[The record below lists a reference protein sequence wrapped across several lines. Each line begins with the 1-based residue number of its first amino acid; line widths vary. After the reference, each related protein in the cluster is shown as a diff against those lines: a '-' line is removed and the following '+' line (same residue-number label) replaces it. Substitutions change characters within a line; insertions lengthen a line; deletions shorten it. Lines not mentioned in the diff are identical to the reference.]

1 MAPPSHLS
9 HPDRRTDRTLPL
21 LREGYLFGGRE
32 AARTGSRDAVPV
44 RVAGLRHVLLR
55 GREGARAFYDT
66 DLMVRAGAVPR
77 RISGVLFGE
86 GAVHGL
92 DGEAHRHRKAMFLEV
107 LAPDRVAALE
117 DAVRVGWRRHLLEV
131 GAVDG
136 RLFEVASEVLCRT
149 ICAWAGVPDD
159 RAPHDLAGTLR
170 DMVEGA
176 TGVGPRH
183 VRGRLARRRGD
194 RWAAALV
201 RAVRAG
207 EVVPRGGSALAAVS
221 THRDAAGLLLP
232 ERTAGVELLN
242 VLRPA
247 VAVDRLVVFAAMAL
261 HEHPGWRDRLR
272 DDAPGGDDDLE
283 RFVLEV
289 RRRAPFVPALA
300 ARPVRDAVV
309 DGVRLAAG
317 RRVLLDVFG
326 TDHDPRAW
334 PDPFRFDPD
343 RFRDRPVDPHELVP
357 QGGGDHA
364 TGHRCPGEWATTAL
378 LRGSVRALAQ
388 DLRYE
393 VPAQDLRV
401 SPARVLGLPR
411 SRFVV
416 SGLSV
421 AG

>member
-1 MAPPSHLS
+1 M
-9 HPDRRTDRTLPL
+9 
-21 LREGYLFGGRE
+21 
-32 AARTGSRDAVPV
+32 
-44 RVAGLRHVLLR
+44 RVGGLRHVLLR

-66 DLMVRAGAVPR
+66 DLMVRTGAVPR

-92 DGEAHRHRKAMFLEV
+92 DGEAHRHRKAMFLDV
-107 LAPDRVAALE
+107 LSPSRVAALE
-117 DAVRVGWRRHLLEV
+117 DAVRREWRRHLAE
-131 GAVDG
+131 GGPVDG
-136 RLFEVASEVLCRT
+136 ALFEVASDVLCRNV
-149 ICAWAGVPDD
+149 CAWAGVPDE
-159 RAPHDLAGTLR
+159 RAPPDLAGTLR

-176 TGVGPRH
+176 TGIGPRH

-201 RAVRAG
+201 GAVRSGA
-207 EVVPRGGSALAAVS
+207 VVPRDGSALAAVS
-221 THRDAAGLLLP
+221 THRDHAGLLLP

-261 HEHPGWRDRLR
+261 HEHPVWRTRVR
-272 DDAPGGDDDLE
+272 DDARDGDDDLE

-388 DLRYE
+388 DLRYD
-393 VPAQDLRV
+393 VPPQDLRV
-401 SPARVLGLPR
+401 SPRRVLGLPR
-411 SRFVV
+411 SRFLV

>member
-1 MAPPSHLS
+1 MAPASHVPPPEL
-9 HPDRRTDRTLPL
+9 RTDRTLTV

-32 AARTGSRDAVPV
+32 CARTGAGDAVPV
-44 RVAGLRHVLLR
+44 RVAGTRYVLLR
-55 GREGARAFYDT
+55 GREGARAFYDR

-92 DGEAHRHRKAMFLEV
+92 DGDAHRHRKAMFLGV
-107 LAPDRVAALE
+107 LGADRVAALE
-117 DAVRVGWRRHLLEV
+117 DAARESWHVRAGE
-131 GAVDG
+131 GAG
-136 RLFEVASEVLCRT
+136 GEESLFEVASQVLCRT
-149 ICAWAGVPDD
+149 ICAWAGVPPD
-159 RAPHDLAGTLR
+159 RVPTGLARTLR

-176 TGVGPRH
+176 TGLGARH
-183 VRGRLARRRGD
+183 LRGRLARRRGD
-194 RWAAALV
+194 RWASALV
-201 RAVRAG
+201 RAVRTG
-207 EVVPRGGSALAAVS
+207 EVVPASGSALAAVAA
-221 THRDAAGLLLP
+221 HRDLEGRLLP

-261 HEHPGWRDRLR
+261 EEHPWWRDRVR
-272 DDAPGGDDDLE
+272 DDAPDGEGELE

-309 DGVRLAAG
+309 DGVRLVAG

-334 PDPFRFDPD
+334 TDPFRFAPD
-343 RFRDRPVDPHELVP
+343 RFRGRPVDPYELVP
-357 QGGGDHA
+357 QGGGELA
-364 TGHRCPGEWATTAL
+364 TGHRCPGEGATTAL

-388 DLRYE
+388 DLRYD

-401 SPARVLGLPR
+401 SPRRLLGLPR
-411 SRFVV
+411 STFRV
-416 SGLSV
+416 SGLTI

>member
-1 MAPPSHLS
+1 MAHPSHLP
-9 HPDRRTDRTLPL
+9 HPDRRTDRTLAL

-32 AARTGSRDAVPV
+32 AARTGARDAVPV

-66 DLMVRAGAVPR
+66 DLMVRAGAVPG
-77 RISGVLFGE
+77 RISDVLFGA

-92 DGEAHRHRKAMFLEV
+92 DGEAHRHRKAMFLDV

-117 DAVRVGWRRHLLEV
+117 AAVRAGWRRHLVEV

-149 ICAWAGVPDD
+149 ICTWAGVPDH
-159 RAPHDLAGTLR
+159 RVPAGLADTLR
-170 DMVEGA
+170 DLVEGA
-176 TGVGPRH
+176 TGIGPRH
-183 VRGRLARRRGD
+183 LRGRLARRRGD
-194 RWAAALV
+194 LWAAALV

-207 EVVPRGGSALAAVS
+207 EVVPRAGSALAVVS
-221 THRDAAGLLLP
+221 THRDLDGVPLP

-261 HEHPGWRDRLR
+261 HEHRSWSARLR
-272 DDAPGGDDDLE
+272 DDVPGGDDELD

-309 DGVRLAAG
+309 DGVRLVAG

-334 PDPFRFDPD
+334 SDPFRFDPD

-357 QGGGDHA
+357 QGGGEHA

-388 DLRYE
+388 DLRYD
-393 VPAQDLRV
+393 VPPQDLQV
-401 SPARVLGLPR
+401 SPRRVLGLPR
-411 SRFVV
+411 SRFLV
-416 SGLSV
+416 SGLTV